1 MKHKHLIEEFLNE
14 ELGDYSYF
22 TIEHIELEDSDE
34 ESDIE
39 YYSVKITG
47 GNNTQYLSFKVDG
60 IKIEVELSENSWYE
74 VCTYEYTIKYFWMA
88 LLRWE

>member
-1 MKHKHLIEEFLNE
+1 MKHKHLLEDLLNE

-22 TIEHIELEDSDE
+22 TVESVECEDSDE
-34 ESDIE
+34 NIE

-47 GNNTQYLSFKVDG
+47 GKHTQYLSFKVDG
-60 IKIEVELSENSWYE
+60 IKIEVELGENSWYE

-88 LLRWE
+88 LLKWE